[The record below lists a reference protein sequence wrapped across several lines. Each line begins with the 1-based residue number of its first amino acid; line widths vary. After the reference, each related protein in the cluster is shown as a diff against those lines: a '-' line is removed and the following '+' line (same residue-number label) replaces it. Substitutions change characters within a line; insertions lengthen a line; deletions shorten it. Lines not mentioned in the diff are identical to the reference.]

1 MRGPQPGVGDDP
13 DAVLRSPGR
22 LAVLTAAGLL
32 VALGLVFVVAG
43 AFAPLGDEE
52 TRSWIPIAVGAWIAA
67 FGGLGLL
74 ALAMPRARRAGT
86 TLPPARTVTRDGR
99 AGVELPLRPAGTVA
113 SITSA
118 FLASALGIVVV
129 VVADGLVLVALGVVV
144 TLRMGAVGMIGLR
157 RRSAIRLTPDGL
169 TLPGV
174 ANPPTSLPWAH
185 VHEVGVA
192 GGWLPHLV
200 VSHKGSGPATMRLT
214 HQAWPPSALV
224 EVLEH
229 FRTHPRDRDTLVDP
243 ASLDRFRH

>member
-1 MRGPQPGVGDDP
+1 MSDP

-32 VALGLVFVVAG
+32 VGLGLAFAVAG
-43 AFAPLGDEE
+43 AFAPLGQDE
-52 TRSWIPIAVGAWIAA
+52 TRSWIPIAVGAWLVA

-118 FLASALGIVVV
+118 FLASALGLVIV

-144 TLRMGAVGMIGLR
+144 TLRMGAVGVIGLR
-157 RRSAIRLTPDGL
+157 RRSAAIRLTPDGL
-169 TLPGV
+169 TLPGA
-174 ANPPTSLPWAH
+174 ANPPTALPWAH
-185 VHEVGVA
+185 VHAVGVT

-200 VSHKGSGPATMRLT
+200 VSHKGSGPTTMRLT
-214 HQAWPPSALV
+214 HQAWPPSVLV

-229 FRTHPRDRDTLVDP
+229 FRTHPRDRDTLADAAP
-243 ASLDRFRH
+243 LDRFRH